1 MRHTIGGFVRVAM
14 AISVIGGLLV
24 GTSLFSLGAE
34 VDLIWDDD
42 GDPSGLL
49 GLLLFLAHPR
59 INVVAASVVVGEAV
73 PPVYSTRLALMLER
87 LGCDLRVTYGPTEPS
102 QGSNEFPDPWRRWVT
117 TFFGLDVCQVVDCP
131 GVSPTVIFPEPN
143 ADAVIAQAIMSTL
156 RSPEDLVIFAAG
168 PLTNVYWAFET
179 WELLHTQGEIEQIAN
194 KALSLEIMGG
204 AVDVPGNLVDWYE
217 NPPNDKAE
225 FNMWIDPHAAAVV
238 FGGPQKIHMTPL
250 DVTNVVYW
258 TLDDVVALEQI
269 DSCIARVAA
278 ALLRKLYE
286 AHGPQ
291 PFWGWD
297 LDAAALTAIRVAEGG
312 TVSVNGELWTP
323 TISQH
328 CLGVD
333 TSPQYEG
340 WTRSIFCRGDWNVAV
355 YHVDTPAE
363 AQLLKDYVISVFAQT
378 AP

>member
-1 MRHTIGGFVRVAM
+1 MQHNIGCFIRASAAVLV
-14 AISVIGGLLV
+14 VIGSLIGPVLFCA
-24 GTSLFSLGAE
+24 GTE

-49 GLLLFLAHPR
+49 GLLLFLAHPN
-59 INVVAASVVVGEAV
+59 IDVIAASVVVGEAV

-87 LGCDLRVTYGPTEPS
+87 LGYDLRVVYGSTEPS
-102 QGSNEFPDPWRRWVT
+102 QGSNEFPAPWREWAT

-131 GVSPTVIFPEPN
+131 GVTPTVILPEPN
-143 ADAVIAQAIMSTL
+143 ADAFIAQAVMSVL
-156 RSPEDLVIFAAG
+156 RRPEDLVIFAAG

-179 WELLHTQGEIEQIAN
+179 WELTHTQAEIEEIAN

-204 AVDVPGNLVDWYE
+204 AVHVPGNLDDWDE
-217 NPPNDKAE
+217 DPPNDKAE
-225 FNMWIDPHAAAVV
+225 FNMWIDPHAAADV
-238 FGGPQKIHMTPL
+238 FKGPQKIHMTPL

-258 TLDDVVALEQI
+258 TLDDILALEQI
-269 DSCIARVAA
+269 DSCIASVAA
-278 ALLRKLYE
+278 ALLRELYE
-286 AHGPQ
+286 TQGSQ

-340 WTRSIFCRGDWNVAV
+340 WTRSLFCRGDWNVAV
-355 YHVDTPAE
+355 YHIDTPAE